1 VRASALA
8 NERYFM
14 TEKCALYLEQGRAS
28 AREWARRAKE
38 ADARLSAETVFFN
51 EKLAGGKW
59 RHMMAMEMGKGEWTS
74 MRSSPPVLPPALS
87 QMEVKEQAGLGVAVE
102 GRREPLR
109 ENERDAALPLL
120 SVFTRDARFIDVFN
134 TGRSPG
140 RWTARANQSWLKLS
154 STEGDLRADTRI
166 RVSVDWDAAPK
177 GESLACT
184 IEIGGAGETR
194 IVNVTVF
201 NPQRPRPA
209 ELAGF
214 VESGGALAMEAESFT
229 GKIDRA
235 RAGWQIIPGLGR
247 TGDSVAVFP
256 TDTPTVDE
264 AHLSEQAPV
273 LEYRFYLFKAARL
286 NVTGYLVPT
295 QPLWTG
301 RGLRYAVGLDDET
314 PQVVTVDAGIAVPS
328 KKWSQN
334 VLNATTTGA
343 TTHGLTAA
351 GSHVLKIYMVDAG
364 VVLDKIVMDAGGAR
378 PSYLGP
384 KETKAV
390 TSSNVRKR

>member
-1 VRASALA
+1 
-8 NERYFM
+8 
-14 TEKCALYLEQGRAS
+14 
-28 AREWARRAKE
+28 
-38 ADARLSAETVFFN
+38 
-51 EKLAGGKW
+51 
-59 RHMMAMEMGKGEWTS
+59 
-74 MRSSPPVLPPALS
+74 
-87 QMEVKEQAGLGVAVE
+87 
-102 GRREPLR
+102 
-109 ENERDAALPLL
+109 
-120 SVFTRDARFIDVFN
+120 
-134 TGRSPG
+134 
-140 RWTARANQSWLKLS
+140 LS
-154 STEGDLRADTRI
+154 STEGDLRSDTRI

-184 IEIGGAGETR
+184 IEIGGAVGTR
-194 IVNVTVF
+194 IVNVPVF
-201 NPQRPRPA
+201 NPQRPRPS

-264 AHLSEQAPV
+264 AHLTEQAPV
-273 LEYRFYLFKAARL
+273 LEYRFYLFKTARL
-286 NVTGYLVPT
+286 NVTCYLLPT
-295 QPLWTG
+295 QPLLTG
-301 RGLRYAVGLDDET
+301 GGLRYAVGLDDET
-314 PQVVTVDAGIAVPS
+314 PQVVTVDAAIAVPS

-364 VVLDKIVMDAGGAR
+364 VVLDKIVMDGGGAR

-384 KETKAV
+384 RETKAV